1 VTVTRHSLADFRQA
15 LLATFP
21 DLFDEF
27 DEVGPAYV
35 QIGQFAA
42 FTQEAK
48 GRADW
53 ETYRGCVGLA
63 ERFLLDADAELQNAL
78 NVAYLEHLDFEGPRG
93 PEAWRLL
100 GPSLQNA
107 WRRITASNVR
117 ASARPRKKR
126 KGHS

>member
-1 VTVTRHSLADFRQA
+1 MTRHSLADFRHA
-15 LLATFP
+15 LLTSFP

-27 DEVGPAYV
+27 DEVGPPYV

-42 FTQEAK
+42 FTQGAK

-53 ETYRGCVGLA
+53 DTYRRCIALA
-63 ERFLLDADAELQNAL
+63 ERFLPAADAELENAL
-78 NVAYLEHLDFEGPRG
+78 YVAYLEHLDFEGPRG

-107 WRRITASNVR
+107 WRRITESNVD
-117 ASARPRKKR
+117 AAARPRKKR
-126 KGHS
+126 KGRS